1 MAKKS
6 VTDVGVNVRKRG
18 DTTDHPV
25 PDKTFAVE
33 NSTYDFTF
41 NYKDADGNDHTKAFP
56 MDVDVRV
63 PTGDTKIF
71 FRQQP
76 NREVLGNDIPLSW
89 DFTGAEPRSYRVFVS
104 DDDSDAKKIHVA
116 DFPNTQKSWD
126 GKDLGLRLDKN
137 TNLRFSIY
145 AIAEDNSEI
154 DTINDLSIHFEVIN
168 YGLQFEKYPDHFVDA
183 KDTIDIE
190 WSSSTSRFPNKVRVF
205 WRRTGEARYNGIK
218 DYTTPAGGSLP
229 TSDILDLGNYTFPQD
244 VDLELGIAAL
254 NSSNNII
261 EGTIALSPIF
271 QVRKAKSYKLRFGRT
286 SYNNGDELTIGTP
299 VSVEWSTSTRDIP
312 TQIGLAITDHPIDL
326 VNGGSPTYEELIP
339 SVAYISN
346 HNWVVDDFSGKFK
359 AGDLLYFVVYAIHGG
374 NPVVGSHAISPPFK
388 IKSETNYGLVFES
401 PRLGDPLLR
410 KIEDEKIEV
419 QWNCAKAPPGGVRL
433 LTVSGATESLQGEYG
448 CRRGRNPVVRL
459 DADVFARARDL
470 RFALVP
476 LDGTTP
482 VTSQKVYS
490 GDFRVDDKPVT
501 YNLQFTQQPTPNPV
515 EEGKSVNVGWTC
527 TPEADVELWVYNVSD
542 TSKTEGIRLMN
553 PRDSPN
559 NASWVADSRLG
570 INEDLKFALVVRAP
584 SGDIQETSDRFK
596 IVPAG
601 GGGGSHSIKITGI
614 AANDLITTAPQTIG
628 WEIEGFSSGF
638 TPAVAI
644 PVKVEYLSATLT
656 GGSPVLISNVNSG
669 LISNTSWDG
678 IPFQAADI
686 TDVYIK
692 VSAEQPS
699 LSLSHVEAMVG
710 PITLKGSG
718 AGPGPGPGTGGAV
731 NVTVNPVI
739 NVEGASI
746 GDVTNTVTNDFSQ
759 VLEAFLGELGNAG
772 GGTGDPTIIQNIID
786 LRVQV
791 AELKGQ
797 IDNTNTQLTQVNN
810 QLQLIQNLLQQL
822 NTNNA
827 ANPQII
833 NEINIHD
840 LLGNITQ
847 SLNSNI
853 ENINNNENRQS
864 QQQSG
869 GLTSIW
875 GMFGNYKRKKDLSS
889 VTFVFQY
896 SNVRGQL
903 TTRFNQMES
912 VMEEVSLKPDVGAT
926 VQKDRQ
932 VAEAVYRELTS
943 EQEDMRQYFDGL
955 YEVFKLINSYGG
967 QRKMNP
973 QEVEKRLDNYEL
985 LRSDLKR
992 AGVDGTSFVQNLDG
1006 YIYGD
1011 QNIKK
1016 RKDKKKLI
1024 AMVVRA
1030 RNGIARYLAA
1040 LNRININLQKA
1051 NLPQVDISEIKE
1063 K

>member
-18 DTTDHPV
+18 DATDHPV
-25 PDKTFAVE
+25 PDKNFPVE

-41 NYKDADGNDHTKAFP
+41 NYKDVDGNDHNINFP

-76 NREVLGNDIPLSW
+76 DREVLGNDIPLSW
-89 DFTGAEPRSYRVFVS
+89 DFTGAEPRAYRVFVS
-104 DDDSDAKKIHVA
+104 EDDSDPKKIHVA

-137 TNLRFSIY
+137 EQLRFSIY

-154 DTINDLSIHFEVIN
+154 DAIKDLSIHFWVID
-168 YGLQFEKYPDHFVDA
+168 YGLQFDKYPAHFVDE
-183 KDTIDIE
+183 KDVIDLE
-190 WSSSTSRFPNKVRVF
+190 WSSRTSRLPPRFRIF
-205 WRRTGEARYNGIK
+205 WRRRGETRYNGIK
-218 DYTTPAGGSLP
+218 DYSIPAGGAPPTTDRWDLSGYTLP
-229 TSDILDLGNYTFPQD
+229 KD

-261 EGTIALSPIF
+261 EGTMAWSPIF
-271 QVRKAKSYKLRFGRT
+271 QVKKAKSYKLRFGRP
-286 SYNNGDELTIGTP
+286 SYNNGDELAIGTP
-299 VSVEWSTSTRDIP
+299 ITLQWSTSTRDTP
-312 TQIGLAITDHPIDL
+312 SQIGLAITDHPIDL

-339 SVAYISN
+339 SVSYIGS
-346 HNWVVDDFSGKFK
+346 HNWVVDDFSGKF
-359 AGDLLYFVVYAIHGG
+359 APGDLLYFVVYAMNGG
-374 NPVVGSHAISPPFK
+374 SPVVGSHAISPPFK
-388 IKSETNYGLVFES
+388 IKSETNYGLAFES
-401 PRLGDPLLR
+401 PRLGDPLLV
-410 KIEDEKIEV
+410 KIEDEQIEV
-419 QWNCAKAPPGGVRL
+419 QWTCGKAPSGGVRL
-433 LTVSGATESLQGEYG
+433 LTVSGATESLQGDYS
-448 CRRGRNPVVRL
+448 CRKGRNPVVKL
-459 DADVFARARDL
+459 DANSFSRARDL

-482 VTSQKVYS
+482 VDSQKVYS
-490 GDFRVDDKPVT
+490 GDFRVNDKPIS

-515 EEGKSVNVGWTC
+515 EEGKDVTVSWTC
-527 TPEADVELWVYNVSD
+527 TPAADVELWVFNVSD
-542 TSKTEGIRLMN
+542 TSKSEGIRLMN

-559 NASWVADSRLG
+559 SASWVADSKLG
-570 INEDLKFALVVRAP
+570 LNEDLQFALVVRSP
-584 SGDIQETSDRFK
+584 SGDVQETSDKFK
-596 IVPAG
+596 IVPTG

-614 AANDLITTAPQTIG
+614 TNGDLITTAPQIIG
-628 WEIEGFSSGF
+628 WEIEGFPVGF
-638 TPAVAI
+638 TPTVTA
-644 PVKVEYLSATLT
+644 PVKLEYLSATLT

-669 LISNTSWDG
+669 LIGNTTWNG
-678 IPFQAADI
+678 IPFQATDI

-692 VSAEQPS
+692 VSAEQPAMG
-699 LSLSHVEAMVG
+699 LPLVEAMVG

-746 GDVTNTVTNDFSQ
+746 GDVTNSVTNDFSQ
-759 VLEAFLGELGNAG
+759 VLEAFLGELGNVG
-772 GGTGDPTIIQNIID
+772 GGTGDPTVIQNIID

-797 IDNTNTQLTQVNN
+797 IDNANTQLAQVNN
-810 QLQLIQNLLQQL
+810 QLQLIQQALQQVD
-822 NTNNA
+822 TNNS
-827 ANPQII
+827 ANPQVI
-833 NEINIHD
+833 NNIDIHD
-840 LLGNITQ
+840 LIGNITQ
-847 SLNSNI
+847 SMNSHI
-853 ENINNNENRQS
+853 ENINKNENRQS
-864 QQQSG
+864 QKQSG

-875 GMFGNYKRKKDLSS
+875 GMFGNYRRKKDLSS

-903 TTRFNQMES
+903 TTRFNQMEQ
-912 VMEEVSLKPDVGAT
+912 VMEEVSLKPDVGANI
-926 VQKDRQ
+926 QKDRV

-955 YEVFKLINSYGG
+955 YEIFKLINSYGG
-967 QRKMNP
+967 QKKINP

-985 LRSDLKR
+985 LRADLKR
-992 AGVDGTSFVQNLDG
+992 AGVNETDFVQNLDE

-1011 QNIKK
+1011 RNIKK

-1040 LNRININLQKA
+1040 LNRINVQLQKSH
-1051 NLPQVDISEIKE
+1051 LPQVDTSEIRE